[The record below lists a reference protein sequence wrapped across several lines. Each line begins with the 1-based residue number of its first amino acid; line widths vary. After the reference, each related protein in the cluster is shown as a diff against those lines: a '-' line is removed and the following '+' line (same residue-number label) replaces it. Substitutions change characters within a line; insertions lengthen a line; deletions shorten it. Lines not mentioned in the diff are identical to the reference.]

1 MKVLSAI
8 HSSIPQTPSV
18 VTIGTFDGV
27 HIGHQKIIKKL
38 TKKALEEHLISVVLT
53 FFPHPR
59 MVLQQNPNIE
69 MLNTITERK
78 EILSDLDLDYIYVK
92 EFTKEFADLSARDFV
107 KSILVDTLHAKYV
120 IIGYDHQFGKNRSA
134 NIDDLKRFGAEFGF
148 QVEEIPAQDV
158 DDVAVSST
166 KIRTALKTGDI
177 TTANS
182 FLGYNYYINGTVVRG
197 KGFGK
202 KMEFPTANINVPD
215 TYKLIPENGVY
226 VISSIYQGQV
236 IYGMMNIGVNPTFEA
251 DKKTIEAHFFDF
263 DKDLY
268 GERLKIVFLDRLR
281 DEHKFESVEALIAQL
296 RQDRNN
302 AKQIIAARHA

>member
-1 MKVLSAI
+1 MKVLTASN
-8 HSSIPQTPSV
+8 SSIPQTPSV

-38 TKKALEEHLISVVLT
+38 TKKASEENLISVVLT

-69 MLNTITERK
+69 LLNTISERK
-78 EILSDLDLDYIYVK
+78 EILSALGLDFIYVK
-92 EFTKEFADLSARDFV
+92 EFTKVFAELSARDFV
-107 KSILVDTLHAKYV
+107 KTILVDTLHAKHV

-134 NIDDLKRFGAEFGF
+134 NIDDLKRFGIEFGF
-148 QVEEIPAQDV
+148 QVEEISAQDV
-158 DDVAVSST
+158 EDVAVSST
-166 KIRTALKTGDI
+166 KIRTALKSGDI
-177 TTANS
+177 KTANS

-215 TYKLIPENGVY
+215 AYKLIPKNGVY
-226 VISSIYQGQV
+226 VVSSTYNGKMIF
-236 IYGMMNIGVNPTFEA
+236 GMMNIGVNPTFDE

-263 DKDLY
+263 DQNLY
-268 GERLKIVFLDRLR
+268 DQNLKIVFLDRLR

-296 RQDRNN
+296 RRDQVN
-302 AKQIIAARHA
+302 AKQVIAALNA